1 MMKLTLQGISE
12 RTQWE
17 EKGYQLP
24 QYDINKMKKGNKRG
38 TILDSFWSWKS
49 VSCFSCG
56 CGTESVKCRSS

>member
-1 MMKLTLQGISE
+1 MKLTLQGISE

-24 QYDINKMKKGNKRG
+24 QYDINKMKKATKEAPSGF
-38 TILDSFWSWKS
+38 IWCWKS